1 MKTNKIILGSLL
13 LTLVAVPA
21 IRAQDSSSLPYDQKM
36 DVVYG
41 EVHGTGLLM
50 DVFTPKGKANGLGII
65 DVVSGAYYS
74 DRRKLRDHI
83 LAQLYSIFCSRGYTV
98 FAIRPGSR
106 TRYTATEMEA
116 HVKTGIRYV
125 KQHAAEYK
133 IDPDRLGLRSEER
146 RVGKECRS
154 RWSPYH

>member
-1 MKTNKIILGSLL
+1 MTKTIISVLIASLAMME
-13 LTLVAVPA
+13 TNQ
-21 IRAQDSSSLPYDQKM
+21 AQDTASLPYEQKV

-50 DVFTPKGKANGLGII
+50 DVFTPKGKPNGLGIV

-74 DRRKLRDHI
+74 DRRKIRDHI

-106 TRYTATEMEA
+106 TR
-116 HVKTGIRYV
+116 
-125 KQHAAEYK
+125 
-133 IDPDRLGLRSEER
+133 
-146 RVGKECRS
+146 
-154 RWSPYH
+154 

>member
-1 MKTNKIILGSLL
+1 MMKIKLILCGTLVTL
-13 LTLVAVPA
+13 LTSLAVP
-21 IRAQDSSSLPYDQKM
+21 AQDSSSLPYDQKK

-125 KQHAAEYK
+125 
-133 IDPDRLGLRSEER
+133 RSEER
-146 RVGKECRS
+146 RVGKE
-154 RWSPYH
+154 